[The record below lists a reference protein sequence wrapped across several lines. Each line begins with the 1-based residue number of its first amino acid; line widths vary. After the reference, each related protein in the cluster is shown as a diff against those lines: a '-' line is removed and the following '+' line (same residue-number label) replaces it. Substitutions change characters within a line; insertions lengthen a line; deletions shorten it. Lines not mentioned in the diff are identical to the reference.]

1 MTVDELNALVRSEQK
16 SLAALLCRA
25 CGKAL
30 DELREGNRYAFDAG
44 EGLREVCGKVGEGEY
59 IRDRPSSGVLSALYE
74 GPGKWSAA
82 MEAMLG
88 QVERF
93 EGAHLK
99 VLDLGFGG
107 AGPAVAA
114 ALMAT
119 HWPALSSVPCPVIQ
133 VHVVDASPFV
143 LEFFERHLW
152 PAVVTQYP
160 GAEHVE
166 ISFDH
171 NTCLLEAERD
181 EQDVWVF
188 AGYVFDHV
196 NHRKGFIEGFCEA
209 MELRKPEKAWI
220 VGPSRSLDAVPGL
233 REELHGSEYQTALL
247 DMTALHGPV
256 EGALDLHRELV
267 NEAFGEV
274 RHLHA
279 PSWHNPELFC
289 VMCSF
294 EGARQLVL
302 GGTDV
307 APWDMY
313 TPKLRDRSKVK
324 LNQRQEGAATWTGK
338 VRPTC
343 ISGTAGSGKSLVLTE
358 RLANL
363 VKKPPREMG
372 MAPYDPD
379 FRILFTTFN
388 KELSAEL
395 KNWIGDVLGDKAE
408 WTGGGFTFVGSQFQN
423 IRLLHFDVIPTRIGR
438 YSHVGSRLLGGS
450 AAVSINGVMERVR
463 KELELRPGE
472 HADILDPDYIEEEFD
487 RVFYGMELTSLREYQ
502 TVARKGRGQKG
513 GGPEQRR
520 IVGKVMEEWMRHC
533 HEGRTYTFH
542 MVRRMFLNDLKKERH
557 RPMFTDIF
565 VDEFQDCTPA
575 DFSIFYRLLKDSN
588 RLIVAGDL
596 AQSVHLGTTA
606 DMPRDRLD
614 QGEDQRNFRRIFLE
628 GSYRLPLHISLC
640 VQGLS
645 KAIQSRQK
653 ESGMMSPYEG
663 APPGVRLLFVSAR
676 GAEEM
681 ASKLSAIME
690 TYAPYRRRLQGE
702 GADERAVIMESDK
715 ELARALS
722 KLRPNS
728 VMSDTILRLKGL
740 EKSMVIWS
748 TRALYQSED
757 DSLEFVYTI
766 LTRSSGLAV
775 IAYFEGETPDSY
787 RTVMNTLNKEL
798 LLSWDKGSQDALDAL
813 QTDKLEDN
821 ELVF

>member
-1 MTVDELNALVRSEQK
+1 
-16 SLAALLCRA
+16 
-25 CGKAL
+25 
-30 DELREGNRYAFDAG
+30 
-44 EGLREVCGKVGEGEY
+44 
-59 IRDRPSSGVLSALYE
+59 
-74 GPGKWSAA
+74 
-82 MEAMLG
+82 
-88 QVERF
+88 
-93 EGAHLK
+93 
-99 VLDLGFGG
+99 
-107 AGPAVAA
+107 
-114 ALMAT
+114 
-119 HWPALSSVPCPVIQ
+119 
-133 VHVVDASPFV
+133 
-143 LEFFERHLW
+143 
-152 PAVVTQYP
+152 
-160 GAEHVE
+160 
-166 ISFDH
+166 
-171 NTCLLEAERD
+171 
-181 EQDVWVF
+181 
-188 AGYVFDHV
+188 
-196 NHRKGFIEGFCEA
+196 
-209 MELRKPEKAWI
+209 
-220 VGPSRSLDAVPGL
+220 
-233 REELHGSEYQTALL
+233 
-247 DMTALHGPV
+247 
-256 EGALDLHRELV
+256 
-267 NEAFGEV
+267 
-274 RHLHA
+274 
-279 PSWHNPELFC
+279 
-289 VMCSF
+289 
-294 EGARQLVL
+294 
-302 GGTDV
+302 
-307 APWDMY
+307 MY
-313 TPKLRDRSKVK
+313 TPKLRDRSTVK
-324 LNQRQEGAATWTGK
+324 LNERQEGAATWSGK

-343 ISGTAGSGKSLVLTE
+343 ISGPAGSGKSLVLTE

-372 MAPYDPD
+372 MSPYDPD

-438 YSHVGSRLLGGS
+438 YSHIGSRLLGGS
-450 AAVSINGVMERVR
+450 AAVSINAVIERVR
-463 KELELRPGE
+463 KELELRLGE

-533 HEGRTYTFH
+533 HKESTYTFH
-542 MVRRMFLNDLKKERH
+542 MIRRMFLNDLKKERH

-588 RLIVAGDL
+588 RLVVAGDL

-663 APPGVRLLFVSAR
+663 APPGVRLLFVSAI
-676 GAEEM
+676 GADEM

-715 ELARALS
+715 ELAKALS

-798 LLSWDKGSQDALDAL
+798 LLSWDKRSQDALDAL